1 MADIILIVVI
11 FALLRTNW
19 ILDDIRSDLRVI
31 ARRFDKSSK

>member
-1 MADIILIVVI
+1 MADIVLIVVI

-31 ARRFDKSSK
+31 SRRFDKSSK